1 MSDNILLLDNR
12 DSFTFNLV
20 ECFRLMGK
28 QVKVVRN
35 DIAAD
40 EALRQ
45 AEETNATIVLS
56 PGPGEPQDAGCM
68 VELIGKAKGKV
79 PVFGVCLGHQ
89 AIVHEAGGTVE
100 RAGETVHGKSWALT
114 HDGQGAFASVP
125 NPFRVGRYHSLC
137 TRKLPERFTVHAWI
151 DDMAMAISDRDA
163 KQFAV
168 QFHPESVLTRAATH
182 CSRQSST
189 RWTPSRHPAAG
200 AAVCIPCPTR

>member
-28 QVKVVRN
+28 TVKVVRN
-35 DIAAD
+35 DISAD
-40 EALRQ
+40 DALAL
-45 AEETNATIVLS
+45 AEELGAMIVLS
-56 PGPGEPQDAGCM
+56 PGPGRPEDAGCM
-68 VELIGKAKGKV
+68 IELIAKAKGKV
-79 PVFGVCLGHQ
+79 PTLGVCLGHQ

-100 RAGETVHGKSWALT
+100 RASETVHGKSWVLH

-137 TRKLPERFTVHAWI
+137 TKKLPERFTVHAWI

-163 KQFAV
+163 KQYAV
-168 QFHPESVLTRAATH
+168 QFHPESVLTPRGDTLLKAIMEDMAAL
-182 CSRQSST
+182 
-189 RWTPSRHPAAG
+189 A
-200 AAVCIPCPTR
+200 